1 MWRKCKYINKLRENS
16 KSIRMIKASK
26 QAASDLASHLLYPGT
41 IEVPAALPWKAS
53 SSLCCCCR
61 SAARRGDLRG
71 SSKCDSEN
79 VYCSR
84 ELLPQGKLSHKE
96 AEQADSAGAT
106 VC

>member
-1 MWRKCKYINKLRENS
+1 MLRKCKYINKLRKNS

-26 QAASDLASHLLYPGT
+26 QAASDLALHLLYPDT
-41 IEVPAALPWKAS
+41 IKVPAALPWNAS
-53 SSLCCCCR
+53 SSCCCRR

-71 SSKCDSEN
+71 SSKRDSEN